1 MHTTFGDLDVELWC
15 RECPQATRNFL
26 QLAMEGYYDNT
37 VFHRLIKDFMLQGG
51 DPTGTGTGGES
62 IYGKGFPD
70 EIHSRIRFKRRG
82 LLAMANENKSNSNHS
97 QFFIT
102 LGECS
107 WLDRKHTIFGKITGK
122 TVFNLMRAN
131 EYATDKETDRPL
143 SEIKI
148 IDIEVLNCPF
158 DIIPRSKNVVE
169 DDGESTKVKNKKKK
183 KKKKKSTKNLNLIS
197 FGEEEEEEIDGGGR
211 MKSLHEVTSG
221 SSKSSKPVTSK
232 ENDQDMGKPGNAGSK
247 DVSLTTRRGQCSF
260 STETSRRNRKCN
272 EENSTTIDRR
282 SEENKCLWTN

>member
-1 MHTTFGDLDVELWC
+1 VTEPPTSGKVVLKTSFGDLDVELWS
-15 RECPQATRNFL
+15 RECPRACRNFL
-26 QLAMEGYYDNT
+26 QLSMEGYYDDT

-51 DPTGTGTGGES
+51 DPTGTGNGGES

-131 EYATDKETDRPL
+131 EYVSPIL
-143 SEIKI
+143 
-148 IDIEVLNCPF
+148 
-158 DIIPRSKNVVE
+158 
-169 DDGESTKVKNKKKK
+169 
-183 KKKKKSTKNLNLIS
+183 
-197 FGEEEEEEIDGGGR
+197 
-211 MKSLHEVTSG
+211 
-221 SSKSSKPVTSK
+221 
-232 ENDQDMGKPGNAGSK
+232 
-247 DVSLTTRRGQCSF
+247 SLTRLLTQL
-260 STETSRRNRKCN
+260 T
-272 EENSTTIDRR
+272 NSLTQVCHEFRR
-282 SEENKCLWTN
+282 STLE